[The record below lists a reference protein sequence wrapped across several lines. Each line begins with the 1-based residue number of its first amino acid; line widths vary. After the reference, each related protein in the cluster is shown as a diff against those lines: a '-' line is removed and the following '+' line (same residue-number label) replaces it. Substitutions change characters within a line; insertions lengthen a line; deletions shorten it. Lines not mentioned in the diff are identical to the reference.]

1 MTPEQLNNYIIE
13 YNKSLEQGQ
22 ISKEEY
28 VELLKGINVM
38 EGIADDAEGL
48 ARKEQLNMIINA
60 AISAA
65 SLMAQEKNML
75 DTLFWIAV
83 GAFVGWHFPEPFW
96 AKAIKAKILGMFKK

>member
-1 MTPEQLNNYIIE
+1 MTPELLNSYIIE
-13 YNKSLEQGQ
+13 YNKALEQGQ

-48 ARKEQLNMIINA
+48 ALKEQLNVIINA

-65 SLMAQEKNML
+65 SLM
-75 DTLFWIAV
+75 V
-83 GAFVGWHFPEPFW
+83 
-96 AKAIKAKILGMFKK
+96 

>member
-28 VELLKGINVM
+28 MELLKGINVM

-48 ARKEQLNMIINA
+48 ALKEQLNVMINA

-65 SLMAQEKNML
+65 SLM
-75 DTLFWIAV
+75 V
-83 GAFVGWHFPEPFW
+83 
-96 AKAIKAKILGMFKK
+96 

>member
-1 MTPEQLNNYIIE
+1 MTPELLNNHIIE
-13 YNKSLEQGQ
+13 YCKALENGE
-22 ISKEEY
+22 ITKEEY

-48 ARKEQLNMIINA
+48 ALKEQLNVIINA

-65 SLMAQEKNML
+65 SLMTQEKNML

-96 AKAIKAKILGMFKK
+96 AKAIKAKVLGMIKK

>member
-1 MTPEQLNNYIIE
+1 MTPEQLNAYIIE
-13 YNKSLEQGQ
+13 YNKALEQGQ

-48 ARKEQLNMIINA
+48 ALKEQLNVIINA

-65 SLMAQEKNML
+65 SLMA
-75 DTLFWIAV
+75 
-83 GAFVGWHFPEPFW
+83 
-96 AKAIKAKILGMFKK
+96 

>member
-1 MTPEQLNNYIIE
+1 MTPQQLNNYIIE
-13 YNKSLEQGQ
+13 YNKALEQGE
-22 ISKEEY
+22 ITKEEY
-28 VELLKGINVM
+28 VELLKGINIM

-48 ARKEQLNMIINA
+48 ALKEQLNVIINA

-96 AKAIKAKILGMFKK
+96 AKAIKAKVLGMFKK

>member
-1 MTPEQLNNYIIE
+1 MTPELLNSYILE
-13 YNKSLEQGQ
+13 YNKALEQGQ

-48 ARKEQLNMIINA
+48 ALKEQLNVIINA

-65 SLMAQEKNML
+65 SLMA
-75 DTLFWIAV
+75 
-83 GAFVGWHFPEPFW
+83 
-96 AKAIKAKILGMFKK
+96 